1 MTHFICNI
9 KKSLKDPRDYIYI
22 GKEQEIPNTLD
33 YRNELNRIRDQ
44 GVQGTCFAQTAAC
57 VKEWQE
63 RKNNNFMG
71 YFSPQFFY
79 NNRYNKYDID
89 KTNDEGMF
97 SRDVMKL
104 MKNVGIC
111 REDIYP
117 YGKIEDKSEILPEM
131 YDDAKKN
138 IIKSYAQVNSLKKLK
153 ESLYE
158 NGPCLIAFPVYNYS
172 SEFWLK
178 QGSNDL
184 GGHAVTVVGYTEN
197 GFIIR
202 NSWGESW
209 GNYGYSIYN
218 YEDWGAHW
226 EVWTVIDEN
235 IKYKVEETEE
245 DTEDDIDETVDNQ
258 DIDDEES
265 SEFELEED
273 NHIPLYQKVLKSI
286 CPIL

>member
-1 MTHFICNI
+1 MTNYICNVRKSI
-9 KKSLKDPRDYIYI
+9 KDGRDYIYI
-22 GKEQEIPNTLD
+22 GNRQEYPNTLD
-33 YRNELNRIRDQ
+33 YRNELNKIRDQ
-44 GVQGTCFAQTAAC
+44 GEQGTCFAQTAAC

-63 RKNNNFMG
+63 RKNNNFTE

-79 NNRYNKYDID
+79 NNRFNKYDAD
-89 KTNDEGMF
+89 ETNDEGMF

-104 MKNVGIC
+104 LKNIGIC

-117 YGKIEDKSEILPEM
+117 YGRIEDKSEILPEM
-131 YDDAKKN
+131 YEDAKKN
-138 IIKSYAQVNSLKKLK
+138 TIKSYAQVNSLIKLK

-172 SEFWLK
+172 NEFWLK
-178 QGSNDL
+178 RGSNDL
-184 GGHAVTVVGYTEN
+184 GGHAVTIVGYTEN

-209 GNYGYSIYN
+209 GNDGYSIYK

-226 EVWTVIDEN
+226 EIWTVIDED
-235 IKYKVEETEE
+235 IKYEQE
-245 DTEDDIDETVDNQ
+245 DSSEDSMDNQ
-258 DIDDEES
+258 DINKNYTSEES
-265 SEFELEED
+265 PNKKED
-273 NHIPLYQKVLKSI
+273 EIQIPLYKKILKKI